1 MQENSFHFDYYNL
14 NNDVVDDGYKI
25 AWKDKTESIFTAIN
39 FLCNLNEILL

>member
-1 MQENSFHFDYYNL
+1 MEYNSSHFDYYNL

-25 AWKDKTESIFTAIN
+25 ARKDKTESIFTTIN